1 VPLLYAATAAYNGGM
16 AKQASSL
23 PIDVICPCCKSKLTI
38 DPQLAVVLSHTEPA
52 KVAPDV
58 AIEDAARILADQAQR
73 REDKFRESW
82 DAEQKKEDVLER
94 KFEEALKKAKEQP
107 ASKPIRHFDLE

>member
-1 VPLLYAATAAYNGGM
+1 MGRM
-16 AKQASSL
+16 AKQAAPPS
-23 PIDVICPCCKSKLTI
+23 IEVTCPCCKSKLTI
-38 DPQLAVVLSHTEPA
+38 DPHLAVVLSHSEAP

-58 AIEDAARILADQAQR
+58 AIEDAARILADQEQR

-107 ASKPIRHFDLE
+107 ASRPIRHFDLE